1 MIRRTSR
8 FRCLVLAAASF
19 LSLDAVT
26 GEGDAAAT
34 VAEMKDLLAQ
44 YDRAG
49 GGNTI
54 PIEQAIIR
62 LRDLRAGKELVPFLA
77 HKRFGFAAAW
87 ALSELGDATLADS
100 VLDAFKGRD
109 TAGKAEW
116 ALFAGAFRTDAM
128 RAALRELAN
137 SADANPQDKAAAR
150 AALLRAGDP
159 AIEKELLEA
168 LKGKDVKAIAGALLT
183 IGASRRADLL
193 VKVTAFAKD
202 ERAVEGGLKSGFGV
216 QTVKRLANGGQSST
230 TSYPALATL
239 ADVAVEAA
247 SRLVSPTTPDMMAW
261 WYETETGPRFP
272 ISTEGKAFLAA
283 YGEAAAK
290 AAAAKGLSPGE
301 AVAAVLR
308 HVRGAPGG
316 EEMKVRIC
324 SVAFAGGWTIGYKP
338 EGFGAGESEAVRNV
352 SVDGAGK
359 VTAK

>member
-1 MIRRTSR
+1 MIRRAAFVFS
-8 FRCLVLAAASF
+8 LVLASMSF
-19 LSLDAVT
+19 LPLTALA
-26 GEGDAAAT
+26 GEGDVAST

-62 LRDLRAGKELVPFLA
+62 LRDLKAGKELVPFLA
-77 HKRFGFAAAW
+77 HKRFGFAVAW
-87 ALSELGDATLADS
+87 ALSELGEAALGEA
-100 VLDAFKGRD
+100 VLEAFKGRD
-109 TAGKAEW
+109 AAGKTEW

-128 RAALRELAN
+128 RGALRELAN
-137 SADANPQDKAAAR
+137 APEAKPQDKAIAR

-159 AIEKELLEA
+159 AVEKEVLEK
-168 LKGKDVKAIAGALLT
+168 LKGKDVKAIAEALLT
-183 IGASRRADLL
+183 IGDSRRGDLL
-193 VKVTAFAKD
+193 ARVTAFAKD

-216 QTVKRLANGGQSST
+216 RTVTKLANGGQSST
-230 TSYPALATL
+230 TSYPELKTL
-239 ADVAVEAA
+239 ADVAAEAA

-272 ISTEGKAFLAA
+272 INPEGKAFLAA

-290 AAAAKGLSPGE
+290 AAAAKGLAAGE
-301 AVAAVLR
+301 AVSAVLG

-324 SVAFAGGWTIGYKP
+324 SVAFAGGWQIGYRP
-338 EGFGAGESEAVRNV
+338 EGFGAGENEAVRLV